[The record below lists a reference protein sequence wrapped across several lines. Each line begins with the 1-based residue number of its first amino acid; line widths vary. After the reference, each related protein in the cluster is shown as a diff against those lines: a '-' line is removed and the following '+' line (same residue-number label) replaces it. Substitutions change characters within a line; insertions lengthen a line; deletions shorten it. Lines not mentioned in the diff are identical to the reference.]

1 MRRALALLLVLL
13 LAGCAAAREP
23 EEVLDWDVL
32 PQEEPE
38 EEPEPPA
45 PEYPAAFSMA
55 YHKDKT
61 LDPILCGEGISQDV
75 GALLYEPLF
84 RLNVAFEPEPVL
96 CESWVWDENGTACAL
111 TLRADALFQD
121 GTALRAR
128 DVVDTLQR
136 AIASERYAYRL
147 QNVASVSANREGQ
160 VVIVLREPNRG
171 LLSLLDI
178 PIVKSGT
185 EERLVPVGT
194 GPYVFTSEEGSD
206 RLRADPDWWQQKRL
220 PVETIELVNTKDRAS
235 AMYLFSSRRVELLT
249 VDPTDDLT
257 AVTGQYEQ
265 AYQPTTILQ
274 LIGFNTQ
281 KGVFSSAEARA
292 AFRDRKSVG

>member
-96 CESWVWDENGTACAL
+96 CESWV
-111 TLRADALFQD
+111 
-121 GTALRAR
+121 
-128 DVVDTLQR
+128 
-136 AIASERYAYRL
+136 
-147 QNVASVSANREGQ
+147 
-160 VVIVLREPNRG
+160 
-171 LLSLLDI
+171 
-178 PIVKSGT
+178 
-185 EERLVPVGT
+185 
-194 GPYVFTSEEGSD
+194 
-206 RLRADPDWWQQKRL
+206 
-220 PVETIELVNTKDRAS
+220 
-235 AMYLFSSRRVELLT
+235 
-249 VDPTDDLT
+249 
-257 AVTGQYEQ
+257 
-265 AYQPTTILQ
+265 
-274 LIGFNTQ
+274 
-281 KGVFSSAEARA
+281 
-292 AFRDRKSVG
+292 